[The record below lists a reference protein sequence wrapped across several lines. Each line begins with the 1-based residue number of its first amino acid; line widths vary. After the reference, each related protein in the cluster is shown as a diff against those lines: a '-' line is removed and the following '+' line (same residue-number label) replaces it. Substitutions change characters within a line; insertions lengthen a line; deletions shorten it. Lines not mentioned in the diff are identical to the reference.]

1 MATPRALGELLAA
14 VETTTRV
21 IEALGCYDARD
32 HEIEVLEDD
41 VRIVRAIAED
51 DVRRLLRPHVR
62 RVFR

>member
-21 IEALGCYDARD
+21 IEALGRYDARD